1 MFQATFKIVKII
13 GVVAAVLFLA
23 AGVIDPL
30 QTFLALNT
38 VKGLTILGCVLASAL
53 LLDKHLG
60 RLAFEEAA
68 KELENVSIDE
78 LIAESRK
85 KQRGEK

>member
-1 MFQATFKIVKII
+1 MFQATFKLVKII

-23 AGVIDPL
+23 AGVFDPL

-38 VKGLTILGCVLASAL
+38 VKGLTILGCVLACAL

-60 RLAFEEAA
+60 RLAFNEAA
-68 KELENVSIDE
+68 KELENVSYEE
-78 LIAESRK
+78 LVAASRNQ
-85 KQRGEK
+85 QRGKK